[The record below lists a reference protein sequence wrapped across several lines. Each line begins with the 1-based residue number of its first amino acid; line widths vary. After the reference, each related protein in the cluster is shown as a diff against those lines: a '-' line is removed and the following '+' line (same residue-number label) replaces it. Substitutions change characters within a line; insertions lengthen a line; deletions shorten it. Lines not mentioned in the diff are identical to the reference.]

1 MSNRATASYTL
12 RTTLAAIALCCAVAG
27 CKRAE
32 RPVAPPAAAPA
43 APVVQAPAYSKEQAM
58 ATLLALPELTA
69 WSAQIERRTGGKA
82 RGAVVEDDPVP
93 REVNGKTYYQLSF
106 VENRAQD
113 ARRQESFLVAQDGS
127 EILVDDTESD
137 TLLSLQEWRRKI
149 ERVNLKSAD

>member
-1 MSNRATASYTL
+1 MSSRAAAFPVL
-12 RTTLAAIALCCAVAG
+12 RTTVATLALCCAVVG

-32 RPVAPPAAAPA
+32 RPAPPPAAAPTT
-43 APVVQAPAYSKEQAM
+43 PVVQAPAYSKEQAM
-58 ATLLALPELTA
+58 ATLLALPELAA

-82 RGAVVEDDPVP
+82 RGAVVEDNPVP

-127 EILVDDTESD
+127 DILVEDTESD
-137 TLLSLQEWRRKI
+137 TLLSLQEWRRTI

>member
-1 MSNRATASYTL
+1 MSNRAAAFPTL
-12 RTTLAAIALCCAVAG
+12 RMTLAALALCCAFAG

-32 RPVAPPAAAPA
+32 RPVTPPAAAPA
-43 APVVQAPAYSKEQAM
+43 APVAQAPAYSKEQAM
-58 ATLLALPELTA
+58 ATLLALPELAA

-82 RGAVVEDDPVP
+82 RGAVVEDNPVP

-113 ARRQESFLVAQDGS
+113 ARRHESFLVAQDGS
-127 EILVDDTESD
+127 EILVEDTESD
-137 TLLSLQEWRRKI
+137 TLLSLQEWRRTI

>member
-1 MSNRATASYTL
+1 MSPRVAALSTL
-12 RTTLAAIALCCAVAG
+12 RTTLAALALCCAVSA
-27 CKRAE
+27 CKRAK
-32 RPVAPPAAAPA
+32 RPTPPPAPAPA
-43 APVVQAPAYSKEQAM
+43 APVVQAPVQSKEQAM
-58 ATLLALPELTA
+58 AALLALPELKA

-82 RGAVVEDDPVP
+82 HGAVVEDNPAP

-137 TLLSLQEWRRKI
+137 TLLSLQEWRRTI
-149 ERVNLKSAD
+149 ARVNLKSAD

>member
-1 MSNRATASYTL
+1 MSNRAASFTL
-12 RTTLAAIALCCAVAG
+12 RTTLATLVLCCAVAS

-43 APVVQAPAYSKEQAM
+43 VPAVQAPAYSKEQAM
-58 ATLLALPELTA
+58 ATLLALPELAA

-82 RGAVVEDDPVP
+82 RGAVVEDNPVP

-137 TLLSLQEWRRKI
+137 TLLSLQEWRRTI
-149 ERVNLKSAD
+149 ARVNLKSAD

>member
-1 MSNRATASYTL
+1 MSNRAASFTL
-12 RTTLAAIALCCAVAG
+12 RTTLATLFLCCAVAS

-82 RGAVVEDDPVP
+82 RGAVVEDNPVP

>member
-1 MSNRATASYTL
+1 M
-12 RTTLAAIALCCAVAG
+12 AA
-27 CKRAE
+27 
-32 RPVAPPAAAPA
+32 
-43 APVVQAPAYSKEQAM
+43 
-58 ATLLALPELTA
+58 LLALPELKG
-69 WSAQIERRTGGKA
+69 WSAQIERRSAGKA
-82 RGAVVEDDPVP
+82 HGAVIEDNPAP

-137 TLLSLQEWRRKI
+137 TLLSLQEWRRTI

>member
-1 MSNRATASYTL
+1 MSNRAASFTL
-12 RTTLAAIALCCAVAG
+12 RTTLATLFLCCAVAS

-58 ATLLALPELTA
+58 ATLLALPELAA

-82 RGAVVEDDPVP
+82 RGAVVEDNPVP

-113 ARRQESFLVAQDGS
+113 ARRHESFLVAQDGS
-127 EILVDDTESD
+127 EILVEDTESD
-137 TLLSLQEWRRKI
+137 TLLSLQEWRRTI